1 MRLEGLRF
9 LEGVT
14 RLLGRKDILALEDMD
29 VAEMKAILDAAD
41 SLKEILG
48 RDIKKVPT
56 LRGKS
61 VLTLFYEAST
71 RTRTS
76 FELAGKYM
84 SADTV
89 NIATST
95 SAVVKGETLKDTA
108 WTVEA
113 MGIDCIVMRHP
124 VGGAPHFLARIC
136 QASIVNAGDGMH
148 EHPTQGLLDMFS
160 IRERKGHLEG
170 LKVAII
176 GDILHSRVARSNI
189 WGLGKMGADIRLAG
203 PSTLVPPELDRIGET
218 LSQYGGRVRSTY
230 RVEEA
235 IEGADVVIVL
245 RLQLERQK
253 KGLFPTIREYSR
265 LFGVTSQRLTLA
277 AEDFVLMHP
286 GPMNRGVEI
295 GSDVADADY
304 SVIVDQV
311 TNGVAVRM
319 AVLYLLLGG
328 AAGEGG
334 PAPPIGGPVVDD
346 VSKGESRPKA
356 ADDPLRGGETK

>member
-1 MRLEGLRF
+1 MAFR
-9 LEGVT
+9 
-14 RLLGRKDILALEDMD
+14 RKDILTLEDMS
-29 VAEMKAILDAAD
+29 VQEMQAILDNA
-41 SLKEILG
+41 SSFKEILG

-76 FELAGKYM
+76 FELAGKYL

-89 NIATST
+89 NIATTT
-95 SAVVKGETLKDTA
+95 SAIVKGETLKDTA

-124 VGGAPHFLARIC
+124 IAGAPHFLARIC

-160 IRERKGHLEG
+160 IAERKGRLKG

-176 GDILHSRVARSNI
+176 GDIFHSRVARSNI
-189 WGLGKMGADIRLAG
+189 WGLGKMGAEVWLAG
-203 PSTLVPPELDRIGET
+203 PSTLIPPEIERMGE
-218 LSQYGGRVRSTY
+218 SFGSRGGRLRVTC

-235 IEGADVVIVL
+235 IEAADVVMVL

-253 KGLFPTIREYSR
+253 KGLFPSIREYAR
-265 LFGVTSQRLTLA
+265 LFGVNRRRLALA
-277 AEDFVLMHP
+277 KDDFILMHP

-295 GSDVADADY
+295 ASDAADADY
-304 SVIVDQV
+304 SVIIDQV

-319 AVLYLLLGG
+319 AILYLLLGG
-328 AAGEGG
+328 G
-334 PAPPIGGPVVDD
+334 
-346 VSKGESRPKA
+346 
-356 ADDPLRGGETK
+356 GGEEAVADKGGEVR

>member
-1 MRLEGLRF
+1 MS
-9 LEGVT
+9 VQ
-14 RLLGRKDILALEDMD
+14 
-29 VAEMKAILDAAD
+29 EMQAILDNA
-41 SLKEILG
+41 SSFKEILG

-61 VLTLFYEAST
+61 ILTLFYEAST

-76 FELAGKYM
+76 FELAGKYL

-89 NIATST
+89 NIATTT
-95 SAVVKGETLKDTA
+95 SAIVKGETLKDTA

-124 VGGAPHFLARIC
+124 IAGAPHFLARIC

-160 IRERKGHLEG
+160 IAERKGRLKG

-176 GDILHSRVARSNI
+176 GDIFHSRVARSNI
-189 WGLGKMGADIRLAG
+189 WGLGKMGADVWLAG
-203 PSTLVPPELDRIGET
+203 PSTLIPPEVERMGE
-218 LSQYGGRVRSTY
+218 SFGSRGGRLRVTC

-235 IEGADVVIVL
+235 IEAADVVMVL

-253 KGLFPTIREYSR
+253 KGLFPSIREYAR
-265 LFGVTSQRLTLA
+265 LFGVNRRRLALA
-277 AEDFVLMHP
+277 KDDFILMHP

-295 GSDVADADY
+295 ASDAADADY
-304 SVIVDQV
+304 SVIIDQV

-319 AVLYLLLGG
+319 AILYLLLGG
-328 AAGEGG
+328 G
-334 PAPPIGGPVVDD
+334 
-346 VSKGESRPKA
+346 
-356 ADDPLRGGETK
+356 GGEEAVADKGGEVR

>member
-1 MRLEGLRF
+1 MRGVEGLALR
-9 LEGVT
+9 
-14 RLLGRKDILALEDMD
+14 RKDILTLEDMS
-29 VAEMKAILDAAD
+29 VQEMQAILDNA
-41 SLKEILG
+41 SSFKEILG

-61 VLTLFYEAST
+61 ILTLFYEAST

-76 FELAGKYM
+76 FELAGKYL

-89 NIATST
+89 NIATTT
-95 SAVVKGETLKDTA
+95 SAIVKGETLKDTA

-124 VGGAPHFLARIC
+124 IAGAPHFLARIC

-160 IRERKGHLEG
+160 IAERKGRLKG

-176 GDILHSRVARSNI
+176 GDIFHSRVARSNI
-189 WGLGKMGADIRLAG
+189 WGLGKMGADVWLAG
-203 PSTLVPPELDRIGET
+203 PSTLIPPEVERMGET
-218 LSQYGGRVRSTY
+218 FGSRGGRLRVTY

-235 IEGADVVIVL
+235 IEAADVVMVL

-253 KGLFPTIREYSR
+253 KGLFPSIREYAR
-265 LFGVTSQRLTLA
+265 LFGVNRRRLALA
-277 AEDFVLMHP
+277 KDDFILMHP

-295 GSDVADADY
+295 ASDAADADY
-304 SVIVDQV
+304 SVIIDQV

-319 AVLYLLLGG
+319 AILYLLLGG
-328 AAGEGG
+328 G
-334 PAPPIGGPVVDD
+334 
-346 VSKGESRPKA
+346 
-356 ADDPLRGGETK
+356 GGEEAVADKGGEVR

>member
-1 MRLEGLRF
+1 MAFR
-9 LEGVT
+9 
-14 RLLGRKDILALEDMD
+14 RKDILTLEDMS
-29 VAEMKAILDAAD
+29 VEEMQAILDNA
-41 SLKEILG
+41 SSFKEILG

-76 FELAGKYM
+76 FELAGKYL

-89 NIATST
+89 NIATTT
-95 SAVVKGETLKDTA
+95 SAIVKGETLKDTA

-124 VGGAPHFLARIC
+124 IAGAPHFLARIC

-160 IRERKGHLEG
+160 IAERKGRLKG

-176 GDILHSRVARSNI
+176 GDIFHSRVARSNI
-189 WGLGKMGADIRLAG
+189 WGLGKMGADVWLAG
-203 PSTLVPPELDRIGET
+203 PSTLIPPEVERMGET
-218 LSQYGGRVRSTY
+218 FGSRGGRLRVTC

-235 IEGADVVIVL
+235 IEAADVVMVL

-253 KGLFPTIREYSR
+253 KGLFPSIREYAR
-265 LFGVTSQRLTLA
+265 LFGVNRRRLALA
-277 AEDFVLMHP
+277 KDDFILMHP

-295 GSDVADADY
+295 ASDAADADY
-304 SVIVDQV
+304 SVIIDQV

-319 AVLYLLLGG
+319 AILYLLLG
-328 AAGEGG
+328 
-334 PAPPIGGPVVDD
+334 
-346 VSKGESRPKA
+346 KG
-356 ADDPLRGGETK
+356 GGEEAVADKGGEVR

>member
-1 MRLEGLRF
+1 MKGLP
-9 LEGVT
+9 LQ
-14 RLLGRKDILALEDMD
+14 RKDILTLEDMD
-29 VAEMKAILDAAD
+29 VSEMQLILDTAE
-41 SLKEILG
+41 SLKEILT

-89 NIATST
+89 NIATQT

-124 VGGAPHFLARIC
+124 VGGAPNFLARIC
-136 QASIVNAGDGMH
+136 QASIINAGDGMH
-148 EHPTQGLLDMFS
+148 EHPTQGLLDLYS
-160 IRERKGHLEG
+160 IRERKGEVKG
-170 LKVAII
+170 LKIAII
-176 GDILHSRVARSNI
+176 GDIFHSRVARSNI
-189 WGLGKMGADIRLAG
+189 WGLGKMGAEIWLAG
-203 PSTLVPPELDRIGET
+203 PSTLIPPEVERTGEALT
-218 LSQYGGRVRSTY
+218 GHGGRVRTTY

-235 IEGADVVIVL
+235 IEGADVVMVL

-253 KGLFPTIREYSR
+253 KGLFPSIREYSR
-265 LFGVTSQRLTLA
+265 FFGVNRGRLALA
-277 AEDFVLMHP
+277 KDDFVLMHP

-295 GSDVADADY
+295 ASDVADADY
-304 SVIVDQV
+304 SVITDQV

-319 AVLYLLLGG
+319 AILYLLLGATAVD
-328 AAGEGG
+328 AAVSVTQETR
-334 PAPPIGGPVVDD
+334 PATAETRRARETQPD
-346 VSKGESRPKA
+346 
-356 ADDPLRGGETK
+356 RGGDSE

>member
-1 MRLEGLRF
+1 MALR
-9 LEGVT
+9 
-14 RLLGRKDILALEDMD
+14 RKDILTLEDMS
-29 VAEMKAILDAAD
+29 VQEMQAILDNA
-41 SLKEILG
+41 SSFKEILG

-61 VLTLFYEAST
+61 VLTLFYEPST

-76 FELAGKYM
+76 FEMAGKYL

-89 NIATST
+89 NIATTT
-95 SAVVKGETLKDTA
+95 SAIVKGETLKDTA

-124 VGGAPHFLARIC
+124 IAGAPHFLARIC

-148 EHPTQGLLDMFS
+148 EHPTQGLLDLFS
-160 IRERKGHLEG
+160 IAERKGRLKG

-176 GDILHSRVARSNI
+176 GDIFHSRVARSNI
-189 WGLGKMGADIRLAG
+189 WGLGKMGADVWLAG
-203 PSTLVPPELDRIGET
+203 PSTLIPPEVERMGE
-218 LSQYGGRVRSTY
+218 SFGSRGGRLRVTC

-235 IEGADVVIVL
+235 IEAADVVMVL

-253 KGLFPTIREYSR
+253 KGLFPSIREYAR
-265 LFGVTSQRLTLA
+265 LFGVNRPRLALA
-277 AEDFVLMHP
+277 KDDFILMHP

-295 GSDVADADY
+295 ASDAADADY
-304 SVIVDQV
+304 SVIIDQV

-319 AVLYLLLGG
+319 AILYLLLGG
-328 AAGEGG
+328 G
-334 PAPPIGGPVVDD
+334 
-346 VSKGESRPKA
+346 
-356 ADDPLRGGETK
+356 GGEEAVADKGGEVR

>member
-1 MRLEGLRF
+1 MRGVEGLALR
-9 LEGVT
+9 
-14 RLLGRKDILALEDMD
+14 RKDILTLEDMS
-29 VAEMKAILDAAD
+29 VQEMQAILDNA
-41 SLKEILG
+41 SSFKEILG

-61 VLTLFYEAST
+61 ILTLFYEAST

-76 FELAGKYM
+76 FELAGKYL

-89 NIATST
+89 NIATTT
-95 SAVVKGETLKDTA
+95 SAIVKGETLKDTA

-124 VGGAPHFLARIC
+124 IAGAPHFLARIC

-160 IRERKGHLEG
+160 IAERKGRLKG

-176 GDILHSRVARSNI
+176 GDIFHSRVARSNI
-189 WGLGKMGADIRLAG
+189 WGLGKMGADVWLAG
-203 PSTLVPPELDRIGET
+203 PSTLIPPEVERMGET
-218 LSQYGGRVRSTY
+218 FGSRGGRLRVTC

-235 IEGADVVIVL
+235 IEAADVVMVL

-253 KGLFPTIREYSR
+253 KGLFPSIREYAR
-265 LFGVTSQRLTLA
+265 LFGVNRRRLALA
-277 AEDFVLMHP
+277 KDDFILMHP

-295 GSDVADADY
+295 ASDAADADY
-304 SVIVDQV
+304 SVIIDQV

-319 AVLYLLLGG
+319 AILYLLLG
-328 AAGEGG
+328 
-334 PAPPIGGPVVDD
+334 
-346 VSKGESRPKA
+346 KG
-356 ADDPLRGGETK
+356 GGEEAVADKGGEVR

>member
-1 MRLEGLRF
+1 MAFR
-9 LEGVT
+9 
-14 RLLGRKDILALEDMD
+14 RKDILTLEDMS
-29 VAEMKAILDAAD
+29 VQEMQAILDNA
-41 SLKEILG
+41 SSFKEILG

-61 VLTLFYEAST
+61 ILTLFYEAST

-76 FELAGKYM
+76 FELAGKYL

-89 NIATST
+89 NIATTT
-95 SAVVKGETLKDTA
+95 SAIVKGETLKDTA

-124 VGGAPHFLARIC
+124 IAGAPHFLARIC

-160 IRERKGHLEG
+160 IAERKGRLKD

-176 GDILHSRVARSNI
+176 GDIFHSRVARSNI
-189 WGLGKMGADIRLAG
+189 WGLGKMGADVWLAG
-203 PSTLVPPELDRIGET
+203 PSTLIPPEVERMGE
-218 LSQYGGRVRSTY
+218 SFGSRGGRLRVTC

-235 IEGADVVIVL
+235 IEAADVVMVL

-253 KGLFPTIREYSR
+253 KGLFPSIREYAR
-265 LFGVTSQRLTLA
+265 LFGVNRRRLALA
-277 AEDFVLMHP
+277 KDDFILMHP

-295 GSDVADADY
+295 ASDAADADY
-304 SVIVDQV
+304 SAIIDQV

-319 AVLYLLLGG
+319 AILYLLLGG
-328 AAGEGG
+328 G
-334 PAPPIGGPVVDD
+334 
-346 VSKGESRPKA
+346 
-356 ADDPLRGGETK
+356 GGEEAVADKGGEVR

>member
-1 MRLEGLRF
+1 VEGLALR
-9 LEGVT
+9 
-14 RLLGRKDILALEDMD
+14 RKDILTLEDMS
-29 VAEMKAILDAAD
+29 VQEMQAILDNA
-41 SLKEILG
+41 SSFKEILG

-61 VLTLFYEAST
+61 ILTLFYEAST

-76 FELAGKYM
+76 FELAGKYL

-89 NIATST
+89 NIATTT
-95 SAVVKGETLKDTA
+95 SAIVKGETLKDTA

-124 VGGAPHFLARIC
+124 IAGAPHFLARIC

-160 IRERKGHLEG
+160 IAERKGRLKG

-176 GDILHSRVARSNI
+176 GDIFHSRVARSNI
-189 WGLGKMGADIRLAG
+189 WGLGKMGADVWLAG
-203 PSTLVPPELDRIGET
+203 PSTLIPPEVERMGESFG
-218 LSQYGGRVRSTY
+218 SQGGRLRVTC

-235 IEGADVVIVL
+235 IEAADVVMVL

-253 KGLFPTIREYSR
+253 KGLFPSIREYAR
-265 LFGVTSQRLTLA
+265 LFGVNRRRLALA
-277 AEDFVLMHP
+277 KDDFILMHP

-295 GSDVADADY
+295 ASDAADADY
-304 SVIVDQV
+304 SVIIDQV

-319 AVLYLLLGG
+319 AILYLLLGG
-328 AAGEGG
+328 G
-334 PAPPIGGPVVDD
+334 
-346 VSKGESRPKA
+346 
-356 ADDPLRGGETK
+356 GGEEAVADKGGEVR

>member
-1 MRLEGLRF
+1 MALR
-9 LEGVT
+9 
-14 RLLGRKDILALEDMD
+14 RKDILTLEDMS
-29 VAEMKAILDAAD
+29 VQEMQAILDNA
-41 SLKEILG
+41 SSFKEILG

-61 VLTLFYEAST
+61 ILTLFYEAST

-76 FELAGKYM
+76 FELAGKYL

-89 NIATST
+89 NIATTT
-95 SAVVKGETLKDTA
+95 SAIVKGETLKDTA

-124 VGGAPHFLARIC
+124 IAGAPHFLARIC

-160 IRERKGHLEG
+160 IAERKGRLKG

-176 GDILHSRVARSNI
+176 GDIFHSRVARSNI
-189 WGLGKMGADIRLAG
+189 WGLGKMGADVWLAG
-203 PSTLVPPELDRIGET
+203 PSTLIPPEVERMGET
-218 LSQYGGRVRSTY
+218 FGSRGGRLRVTC

-235 IEGADVVIVL
+235 IEAADVVMVL

-253 KGLFPTIREYSR
+253 KGLFPSIREYAR
-265 LFGVTSQRLTLA
+265 LFGVDRRRLALA
-277 AEDFVLMHP
+277 KDDFILMHP

-295 GSDVADADY
+295 ASNAADADY
-304 SVIVDQV
+304 SVIIDQV

-328 AAGEGG
+328 G
-334 PAPPIGGPVVDD
+334 
-346 VSKGESRPKA
+346 
-356 ADDPLRGGETK
+356 GGEEAVADKGGEVR

>member
-1 MRLEGLRF
+1 M
-9 LEGVT
+9 
-14 RLLGRKDILALEDMD
+14 LGRKDILALEDMD
-29 VAEMKAILDAAD
+29 VDEMMTILDTAE
-41 SLKEILG
+41 SLKEILS

-89 NIATST
+89 NIATTT

-136 QASIVNAGDGMH
+136 QASIINAGDGMH

-160 IRERKGHLEG
+160 IRERKGDLKN

-176 GDILHSRVARSNI
+176 GDVFHSRVARSNI
-189 WGLGKMGADIRLAG
+189 WGLGKMGAEVWLAG
-203 PSTLVPPELDRIGET
+203 PSTLIPPEVDLLGEV
-218 LSQYGGRVRSTY
+218 LSGSGGRVRSTY

-235 IEGADVVIVL
+235 IEGADVVMVL

-253 KGLFPTIREYSR
+253 KGLFPSIREYAR
-265 LFGVTSQRLTLA
+265 LFGVNRTRLALA
-277 AEDFVLMHP
+277 KDSFVLMHP

-295 GSDVADADY
+295 ASDVADADY
-304 SVIVDQV
+304 SVITEQV

-319 AVLYLLLGG
+319 AILYLLLGG

-334 PAPPIGGPVVDD
+334 STAAVDD
-346 VSKGESRPKA
+346 RA
-356 ADDPLRGGETK
+356 AGGEAR

>member
-1 MRLEGLRF
+1 MAFR
-9 LEGVT
+9 
-14 RLLGRKDILALEDMD
+14 RKDILTLEDMS
-29 VAEMKAILDAAD
+29 VQEMQAILDNA
-41 SLKEILG
+41 SSFKEILG

-76 FELAGKYM
+76 FEMAGKYL

-89 NIATST
+89 NIATTT
-95 SAVVKGETLKDTA
+95 SAIVKGETLKDTA

-124 VGGAPHFLARIC
+124 IAGAPHFLARIC

-160 IRERKGHLEG
+160 IAERKGRLKG

-176 GDILHSRVARSNI
+176 GDIFHSRVARSNI
-189 WGLGKMGADIRLAG
+189 WGLGKMGADVWLAG
-203 PSTLVPPELDRIGET
+203 PSTLIPPEVERMGE
-218 LSQYGGRVRSTY
+218 SFGSRGGRLRVTC

-235 IEGADVVIVL
+235 IEAADVVMVL

-253 KGLFPTIREYSR
+253 KGLFPSIREYAR
-265 LFGVTSQRLTLA
+265 LFGVNRRRLALA
-277 AEDFVLMHP
+277 KDDFILMHP

-295 GSDVADADY
+295 ASDAADADY
-304 SVIVDQV
+304 SVIIDQV

-319 AVLYLLLGG
+319 AILYLLLG
-328 AAGEGG
+328 
-334 PAPPIGGPVVDD
+334 
-346 VSKGESRPKA
+346 KG
-356 ADDPLRGGETK
+356 GGEEAVADKGGGEEAVAGKGGEVG

>member
-1 MRLEGLRF
+1 MALR
-9 LEGVT
+9 
-14 RLLGRKDILALEDMD
+14 RKDILTLEDMS
-29 VAEMKAILDAAD
+29 VQEMQAILDNA
-41 SLKEILG
+41 SSFKEILG

-76 FELAGKYM
+76 FELAGKYL

-89 NIATST
+89 NIATTT
-95 SAVVKGETLKDTA
+95 SAIVKGETLKDTA

-124 VGGAPHFLARIC
+124 IAGAPHFLARIC

-160 IRERKGHLEG
+160 IAERKGRLKG

-176 GDILHSRVARSNI
+176 GDIFHSRVARSNI
-189 WGLGKMGADIRLAG
+189 WGLGKMGADVWLAG
-203 PSTLVPPELDRIGET
+203 PSTLIPPEVERMGET
-218 LSQYGGRVRSTY
+218 FGSRGGRLRVTC

-235 IEGADVVIVL
+235 IEAADVVMVL

-253 KGLFPTIREYSR
+253 IGLFPSIREYAR
-265 LFGVTSQRLTLA
+265 LFGVNRRRLALA
-277 AEDFVLMHP
+277 KDDFILMHP

-295 GSDVADADY
+295 ASDAADADY
-304 SVIVDQV
+304 SVIIDQV

-328 AAGEGG
+328 G
-334 PAPPIGGPVVDD
+334 
-346 VSKGESRPKA
+346 
-356 ADDPLRGGETK
+356 GGEEAVADKGGEVR

>member
-1 MRLEGLRF
+1 LAFR
-9 LEGVT
+9 
-14 RLLGRKDILALEDMD
+14 RKDILTLEDMS
-29 VAEMKAILDAAD
+29 VQEMQAILDNA
-41 SLKEILG
+41 SSFKEILG

-61 VLTLFYEAST
+61 ILTLFYEAST

-76 FELAGKYM
+76 FELAGKYL

-89 NIATST
+89 NIATTT
-95 SAVVKGETLKDTA
+95 SAIVKGETLKDTA

-124 VGGAPHFLARIC
+124 IAGAPHFLARIC

-160 IRERKGHLEG
+160 IAERKGRLKD

-176 GDILHSRVARSNI
+176 GDIFHSRVARSNI
-189 WGLGKMGADIRLAG
+189 WGLGKMGADVWLAG
-203 PSTLVPPELDRIGET
+203 PSTLIPPEVERMGE
-218 LSQYGGRVRSTY
+218 SFGSRGGRLRVTC

-235 IEGADVVIVL
+235 IEAADVVMVL

-253 KGLFPTIREYSR
+253 KGLFPSIREYAR
-265 LFGVTSQRLTLA
+265 LFGVNRRRLALA
-277 AEDFVLMHP
+277 KDDFILMHP

-295 GSDVADADY
+295 ASDAADADY
-304 SVIVDQV
+304 SAIIDQV

-319 AVLYLLLGG
+319 AILYLLLGG
-328 AAGEGG
+328 G
-334 PAPPIGGPVVDD
+334 
-346 VSKGESRPKA
+346 
-356 ADDPLRGGETK
+356 GGEEAVADKGGEVR

>member
-1 MRLEGLRF
+1 MSLH
-9 LEGVT
+9 
-14 RLLGRKDILALEDMD
+14 RKDILTLEDMKP
-29 VAEMKAILDAAD
+29 AEMRLVLDTAE

-89 NIATST
+89 NIATQT

-124 VGGAPHFLARIC
+124 VGGAPNFLARIC
-136 QASIVNAGDGMH
+136 QASIINAGDGMH

-160 IRERKGHLEG
+160 IRERKGNLKG

-176 GDILHSRVARSNI
+176 GDIFHSRVARSNI
-189 WGLGKMGADIRLAG
+189 WGLGKMGADLWLSG
-203 PSTLVPPELDRIGET
+203 PSTLIPPGIDRVSET
-218 LSQYGGRVRSTY
+218 LSGSGGQVRVTY

-235 IEGADVVIVL
+235 IEGADVVMVL

-253 KGLFPTIREYSR
+253 KGLFASIREYSR
-265 LFGVTSQRLTLA
+265 VFGVDSRRLALA
-277 AEDFVLMHP
+277 NDDFILMHP

-295 GSDVADADY
+295 SSEVADADY
-304 SVIVDQV
+304 SVITDQV

-319 AVLYLLLGG
+319 AILYLLLGG
-328 AAGEGG
+328 AGADGV
-334 PAPPIGGPVVDD
+334 PAASQDNQPG
-346 VSKGESRPKA
+346 
-356 ADDPLRGGETK
+356 RGGDSK

>member
-1 MRLEGLRF
+1 LALR
-9 LEGVT
+9 
-14 RLLGRKDILALEDMD
+14 RKDILTLEDMS
-29 VAEMKAILDAAD
+29 VQEMQAILDNA
-41 SLKEILG
+41 SSFKEILG

-76 FELAGKYM
+76 FELAGKYL

-89 NIATST
+89 NIATTT
-95 SAVVKGETLKDTA
+95 SAIVKGETLKDTA

-124 VGGAPHFLARIC
+124 IAGAPHFLARIC

-160 IRERKGHLEG
+160 IAERKGRLKG

-176 GDILHSRVARSNI
+176 GDIFHSRVARSNI
-189 WGLGKMGADIRLAG
+189 WGLGKMGADVWLAG
-203 PSTLVPPELDRIGET
+203 PSTLIPPEVERMGET
-218 LSQYGGRVRSTY
+218 FGSRGGRLRVTC

-235 IEGADVVIVL
+235 IEAADVVMVL

-253 KGLFPTIREYSR
+253 IGLFPSIREYAR
-265 LFGVTSQRLTLA
+265 LFGVNRRRLALA
-277 AEDFVLMHP
+277 KDDFILMHP

-295 GSDVADADY
+295 ASDAADADY
-304 SVIVDQV
+304 SVIIDQV

-328 AAGEGG
+328 G
-334 PAPPIGGPVVDD
+334 
-346 VSKGESRPKA
+346 
-356 ADDPLRGGETK
+356 GGEEAVADKGGEVR

>member
-1 MRLEGLRF
+1 LALR
-9 LEGVT
+9 
-14 RLLGRKDILALEDMD
+14 RKDILTLEDMS
-29 VAEMKAILDAAD
+29 VQEMQAILDNA
-41 SLKEILG
+41 SSFKEILG

-61 VLTLFYEAST
+61 ILTLFYEAST

-76 FELAGKYM
+76 FELAGKYL

-89 NIATST
+89 NIATTT
-95 SAVVKGETLKDTA
+95 SAIVKGETLKDTA

-124 VGGAPHFLARIC
+124 VAGAPHFLARIC

-160 IRERKGHLEG
+160 IAERKGRLKG

-176 GDILHSRVARSNI
+176 GDIFHSRVARSNI
-189 WGLGKMGADIRLAG
+189 WGLGKMGADVWLAG
-203 PSTLVPPELDRIGET
+203 PSTLIPPEVERMGET
-218 LSQYGGRVRSTY
+218 FGSRGGRLRVTC

-235 IEGADVVIVL
+235 IEAADVVMVL

-253 KGLFPTIREYSR
+253 KGLFPSIREYAR
-265 LFGVTSQRLTLA
+265 LFGVNRRRLALA
-277 AEDFVLMHP
+277 KEDFILMHP

-295 GSDVADADY
+295 ASDAADADY

-328 AAGEGG
+328 G
-334 PAPPIGGPVVDD
+334 
-346 VSKGESRPKA
+346 
-356 ADDPLRGGETK
+356 GGEEAVADKGGEVR

>member
-1 MRLEGLRF
+1 LAFR
-9 LEGVT
+9 
-14 RLLGRKDILALEDMD
+14 RKDILTLEDMS
-29 VAEMKAILDAAD
+29 VQEMQAILDNA
-41 SLKEILG
+41 SSFKEILG

-76 FELAGKYM
+76 FELAGKYL

-89 NIATST
+89 NIATTT
-95 SAVVKGETLKDTA
+95 SAIVKGETLKDTA

-124 VGGAPHFLARIC
+124 IAGAPHFLARIC

-160 IRERKGHLEG
+160 IAERKGRLKG

-176 GDILHSRVARSNI
+176 GDIFHSRVARSNI
-189 WGLGKMGADIRLAG
+189 WGLGKMGADVWLAG
-203 PSTLVPPELDRIGET
+203 PSTLIPPEVERMGET
-218 LSQYGGRVRSTY
+218 FGSRGGRLRVTC

-235 IEGADVVIVL
+235 IEAADVVMVL
-245 RLQLERQK
+245 RLQIERQK
-253 KGLFPTIREYSR
+253 KGLFPSIREYAR
-265 LFGVTSQRLTLA
+265 LFGVNRRRLALA
-277 AEDFVLMHP
+277 KDDFILMHP

-295 GSDVADADY
+295 ASDAADADY
-304 SVIVDQV
+304 SVIIDQV

-328 AAGEGG
+328 G
-334 PAPPIGGPVVDD
+334 
-346 VSKGESRPKA
+346 
-356 ADDPLRGGETK
+356 GGEEAVADKGGEVR

>member
-1 MRLEGLRF
+1 M
-9 LEGVT
+9 
-14 RLLGRKDILALEDMD
+14 LGRKDILALEDMD
-29 VAEMKAILDAAD
+29 VEEMMTILDTAE
-41 SLKEILG
+41 SLKEILS

-89 NIATST
+89 NIATTT

-160 IRERKGHLEG
+160 IRERRGDLKN

-176 GDILHSRVARSNI
+176 GDVFHSRVARSNI
-189 WGLGKMGADIRLAG
+189 WGLGKMGAEVWLAG
-203 PSTLVPPELDRIGET
+203 PSTLIPPEVDRLGEA
-218 LSQYGGRVRSTY
+218 LSGHGGRVRSTY

-235 IEGADVVIVL
+235 IEGADVVMVL

-253 KGLFPTIREYSR
+253 KGLFPSIREYAR
-265 LFGVTSQRLTLA
+265 LFGVNRTRLALA
-277 AEDFVLMHP
+277 KDSFILMHP

-295 GSDVADADY
+295 ASDVADADY
-304 SVIVDQV
+304 SVITEQV

-319 AVLYLLLGG
+319 AILYLLLGG
-328 AAGEGG
+328 ATGESSST
-334 PAPPIGGPVVDD
+334 AAVVDR
-346 VSKGESRPKA
+346 SA
-356 ADDPLRGGETK
+356 GGEAR

>member
-1 MRLEGLRF
+1 MAFR
-9 LEGVT
+9 
-14 RLLGRKDILALEDMD
+14 RKDILTLEDMS
-29 VAEMKAILDAAD
+29 VQEMQAILDNA
-41 SLKEILG
+41 SSFKEILG

-61 VLTLFYEAST
+61 ILTLFYEAST

-76 FELAGKYM
+76 FELAGKYL

-89 NIATST
+89 NIATTT
-95 SAVVKGETLKDTA
+95 SAIVKGETLKDTA

-124 VGGAPHFLARIC
+124 IAGAPHFLARIC

-160 IRERKGHLEG
+160 IAERKSRLKG

-176 GDILHSRVARSNI
+176 GDIFHSRVARSNI
-189 WGLGKMGADIRLAG
+189 WGLGKMGADVWLAG
-203 PSTLVPPELDRIGET
+203 PSTLIPPEVERMGET
-218 LSQYGGRVRSTY
+218 FGSRGGRLRVTY

-235 IEGADVVIVL
+235 IEAADVVMVL

-253 KGLFPTIREYSR
+253 KGLFPSIREYAR
-265 LFGVTSQRLTLA
+265 LFGVNRRRLALA
-277 AEDFVLMHP
+277 KDDFILMHP

-295 GSDVADADY
+295 ASDAADADY
-304 SVIVDQV
+304 SVIIDQV

-319 AVLYLLLGG
+319 AILYLLLGG
-328 AAGEGG
+328 G
-334 PAPPIGGPVVDD
+334 
-346 VSKGESRPKA
+346 
-356 ADDPLRGGETK
+356 GGEEAVADKGGEVR

>member
-1 MRLEGLRF
+1 MAFR
-9 LEGVT
+9 
-14 RLLGRKDILALEDMD
+14 RKDILTLEDMS
-29 VAEMKAILDAAD
+29 VQEMQAILDNAT
-41 SLKEILG
+41 SFKEILG

-76 FELAGKYM
+76 FELAGKYL

-89 NIATST
+89 NIATTT
-95 SAVVKGETLKDTA
+95 SAIVKGETLKDTA

-124 VGGAPHFLARIC
+124 IAGAPHFLARIC

-160 IRERKGHLEG
+160 IAERKSRLKG

-176 GDILHSRVARSNI
+176 GDIFHSRVARSNI
-189 WGLGKMGADIRLAG
+189 WGLGKMGADVWLAG
-203 PSTLVPPELDRIGET
+203 PSTLIPPEVERMGET
-218 LSQYGGRVRSTY
+218 FGSRGGRLRVTC

-235 IEGADVVIVL
+235 IEAADVVMVL

-253 KGLFPTIREYSR
+253 KGLFPSIREYAR
-265 LFGVTSQRLTLA
+265 LFGVNRRRLALA
-277 AEDFVLMHP
+277 KDDFILMHP

-295 GSDVADADY
+295 ASDAADADY
-304 SVIVDQV
+304 SVIIDQV

-319 AVLYLLLGG
+319 AILYLLLG
-328 AAGEGG
+328 
-334 PAPPIGGPVVDD
+334 
-346 VSKGESRPKA
+346 KG
-356 ADDPLRGGETK
+356 GGEEAVAGKGGEVG

>member
-1 MRLEGLRF
+1 MKK
-9 LEGVT
+9 
-14 RLLGRKDILALEDMD
+14 LLGRKDILALEDMD
-29 VAEMKAILDAAD
+29 VEEMMTILDTAE
-41 SLKEILG
+41 SLKEILS

-89 NIATST
+89 NIATTT

-160 IRERKGHLEG
+160 IRERRGDLKN

-176 GDILHSRVARSNI
+176 GDVFHSRVARSNI
-189 WGLGKMGADIRLAG
+189 WGLGKMGAEVWLAG
-203 PSTLVPPELDRIGET
+203 PSTLIPPEVDRLGEA
-218 LSQYGGRVRSTY
+218 LSGYGGRVRSTY

-235 IEGADVVIVL
+235 IEGADVVMVL

-253 KGLFPTIREYSR
+253 KGLFPSIREYAR
-265 LFGVTSQRLTLA
+265 LFGVNRTRLALA
-277 AEDFVLMHP
+277 KDSFILMHP

-295 GSDVADADY
+295 ASDVADADY
-304 SVIVDQV
+304 SVITEQV

-319 AVLYLLLGG
+319 AILYLLLGG
-328 AAGEGG
+328 ATGESSST
-334 PAPPIGGPVVDD
+334 AAVVDR
-346 VSKGESRPKA
+346 SA
-356 ADDPLRGGETK
+356 GGEAR

>member
-1 MRLEGLRF
+1 MPLK
-9 LEGVT
+9 
-14 RLLGRKDILALEDMD
+14 RKDILTLEDMS
-29 VAEMKAILDAAD
+29 VEEMTLILDTAD
-41 SLKEILG
+41 SLKEILD

-56 LRGKS
+56 LRGRS
-61 VLTLFYEAST
+61 MLTLFYEPST

-76 FELAGKYM
+76 FEMAGKYM
-84 SADTV
+84 SADTA
-89 NIATST
+89 NIATTT

-124 VGGAPHFLARIC
+124 IGGAPHFLARIC
-136 QASIVNAGDGMH
+136 QASIINAGDGMH

-160 IRERKGHLEG
+160 IRERKGALKG

-176 GDILHSRVARSNI
+176 GDIFHSRVARSNI
-189 WGLGKMGADIRLAG
+189 WGLTKMGAEVWVAG
-203 PSTLVPPELDRIGET
+203 PSTLMPPTVEKTG
-218 LSQYGGRVRSTY
+218 VKVTY

-235 IEGADVVIVL
+235 IEGADVVMVL

-253 KGLFPTIREYSR
+253 KGLFPSVREYAR
-265 LFGVTSQRLTLA
+265 VFGVDRRRLALA
-277 AEDFVLMHP
+277 KDDFILMHP

-295 GSDVADADY
+295 ASDVADADY
-304 SVIVDQV
+304 SVIIDQV

-328 AAGEGG
+328 AASEGSAQA
-334 PAPPIGGPVVDD
+334 APGKGGD
-346 VSKGESRPKA
+346 
-356 ADDPLRGGETK
+356 RG

>member
-1 MRLEGLRF
+1 MQ
-9 LEGVT
+9 
-14 RLLGRKDILALEDMD
+14 
-29 VAEMKAILDAAD
+29 AILDNA
-41 SLKEILG
+41 SSFKEILG

-61 VLTLFYEAST
+61 ILTLFYEAST

-76 FELAGKYM
+76 FELAGKYL

-89 NIATST
+89 NIATTT
-95 SAVVKGETLKDTA
+95 SAIVKGETLKDTA

-124 VGGAPHFLARIC
+124 IAGAPHFLARIC

-160 IRERKGHLEG
+160 IAERKSRLKG

-176 GDILHSRVARSNI
+176 GDIFHSRVARSNI
-189 WGLGKMGADIRLAG
+189 WGLGKMGADVWLAG
-203 PSTLVPPELDRIGET
+203 PSTLIPPEVERMGET
-218 LSQYGGRVRSTY
+218 FGSRGGRLRVTC

-235 IEGADVVIVL
+235 IEAADVVMVL

-253 KGLFPTIREYSR
+253 KGLFPSIREYAR
-265 LFGVTSQRLTLA
+265 LFGVNRRRLALA
-277 AEDFVLMHP
+277 KDDFILMHP

-295 GSDVADADY
+295 ASDAADADY
-304 SVIVDQV
+304 SVIIDQV

-319 AVLYLLLGG
+319 AILYLLLGG
-328 AAGEGG
+328 G
-334 PAPPIGGPVVDD
+334 
-346 VSKGESRPKA
+346 
-356 ADDPLRGGETK
+356 GGEEAVADKGGEVR